1 MRLEVFISSDTNLI
15 GYYGSTWYVIDF
27 RKMPNSIRTII
38 KQICQWSLAFLAE
51 TLYKISPFWSK
62 YCKIFLARYYIIFM
76 IDSIVAAGITC
87 YISENSIKFSK
98 LLSNKKFKNY
108 KMIDGKRYLLELLP
122 SFRVIQQKH
131 NGLLL
136 GFTKCLKH

>member
-1 MRLEVFISSDTNLI
+1 MRLEVFILSETNLI
-15 GYYGSTWYVIDF
+15 DYYGSTWYVIDF

-38 KQICQWSLAFLAE
+38 KQICQWSLAYLAE
-51 TLYKISPFWSK
+51 TIYKISPFWSK
-62 YCKIFLARYYIIFM
+62 YCKIFVTVYYIIFM
-76 IDSIVAAGITC
+76 INSIA
-87 YISENSIKFSK
+87 YISESSTKFSK
-98 LLSNKKFKNY
+98 LLSNTKFKNY